1 MRTRKCC
8 IKTLVPVRPPTLAH
22 VKVRAHTHAGQA
34 HAHRRSWALA
44 RRCLLAL
51 RLDVDARAAQ
61 KCLRTGAV
69 ASHAVAQ
76 RSAGNLAA
84 EGQFGRP
91 SPSSMHTPSP
101 ARVRTHRRACTRA
114 CLPVIPGQG
123 RRAAGTLRG
132 SSTPCTHRHTQHA
145 GRTSPTRTSAARR
158 WRPVCSHVRVPS
170 TAVPT
175 TCAHTTSQRAGGG
188 TARQTPRQ
196 TPADLGPQ
204 AAAAARGV
212 DLRKGAVHPG
222 AGVPSRCP
230 KQVATR

>member
-114 CLPVIPGQG
+114 CLPVMTGAGAACSRHFAGQQHP
-123 RRAAGTLRG
+123 L
-132 SSTPCTHRHTQHA
+132 HTQAHTA
-145 GRTSPTRTSAARR
+145 RRTHVANKNVGGPSLAARLR
-158 WRPVCSHVRVPS
+158 ACARPLDRCPDHLRAHHQSACRGRHR
-170 TAVPT
+170 TA
-175 TCAHTTSQRAGGG
+175 
-188 TARQTPRQ
+188 
-196 TPADLGPQ
+196 D
-204 AAAAARGV
+204 AAADARG
-212 DLRKGAVHPG
+212 PWP
-222 AGVPSRCP
+222 AGCSRCSWG
-230 KQVATR
+230 

>member
-114 CLPVIPGQG
+114 CLPVMTGAGAACSRHFAEINPTSSGCSLRAKVRG
-123 RRAAGTLRG
+123 RLPRRLPCGAAPGTLTG
-132 SSTPCTHRHTQHA
+132 
-145 GRTSPTRTSAARR
+145 G
-158 WRPVCSHVRVPS
+158 V
-170 TAVPT
+170 
-175 TCAHTTSQRAGGG
+175 RAGGRDSG
-188 TARQTPRQ
+188 RGDAHMRADGP
-196 TPADLGPQ
+196 PATGRRRSCWRRASGVLCVPVCAGG
-204 AAAAARGV
+204 AAAPQSACCTPPLPR
-212 DLRKGAVHPG
+212 
-222 AGVPSRCP
+222 S
-230 KQVATR
+230 